1 MSVFKQPFEVLQDAH
16 VSTHTAYLDP
26 GIGFFPFF
34 ITDCHIPTMKD
45 MIKFRGKKRIINIP
59 EEIGDE
65 YYSFGIFLLNDKD
78 GHLVSNIRYNH
89 KDDLE
94 ETNIEILEQWLRRGG
109 SQVTWWTLIQ
119 TLKDMELN
127 RLANEIRDAIPPC
140 SPPQ

>member
-1 MSVFKQPFEVLQDAH
+1 
-16 VSTHTAYLDP
+16 
-26 GIGFFPFF
+26 
-34 ITDCHIPTMKD
+34 

-127 RLANEIRDAIPPC
+127 RLANEIRDVIPPC